1 MPQNLQASHACCL
14 RRPHIACSCL
24 GCSGAQAG
32 TVPTFQVAAD
42 AASPREVKID
52 TSYRWARTRYNTT
65 QRTFSFWA
73 FALTLR
79 ARLTLLDQKWSYIG
93 GFTEAKYATQ
103 LPCPCC
109 LAEPQGSLSPSSLG
123 ADVQST

>member
-1 MPQNLQASHACCL
+1 MLLLGLQWCTSWHRADI
-14 RRPHIACSCL
+14 P
-24 GCSGAQAG
+24 G
-32 TVPTFQVAAD
+32 VAAD

-103 LPCPCC
+103 LPMLPGRTSGQ
-109 LAEPQGSLSPSSLG
+109 PVS
-123 ADVQST
+123 